1 MQSQSEYFWEKL
13 AEGEWQQRECQ
24 TAIIDAF
31 PFIAVSSFGNAPTS
45 AKTAARWGIDEHHT
59 GAKPVIHHQRECL
72 TAPDM
77 MMVLENERY
86 ALEIK
91 GKIVV
96 EPYANVMLDEAEV
109 TELENASDAIQ
120 MHPLFIFRLCGHD
133 QPERIQIGDYDQR
146 PDLSPFYCLTP
157 AQIRGRSLHQDS
169 NGVDHYRIPV
179 GHLWPL
185 KTFIEIRSCHH

>member
-1 MQSQSEYFWEKL
+1 MLSQSEYFWEKL

-24 TAIIDAF
+24 MAIIDAF

-45 AKTAARWGIDEHHT
+45 AKTAARWGIDDHHT

-91 GKIVV
+91 GKTVV
-96 EPYANVMLDEAEV
+96 ETYANVMLNEAEV
-109 TELENASDAIQ
+109 TELEKASDAIQ
-120 MHPLFIFRLCGHD
+120 MRAETGPKAFTLQSRLSCSCVVPPCLEKCWNHPHGGSGEYGTSRYGM
-133 QPERIQIGDYDQR
+133 
-146 PDLSPFYCLTP
+146 
-157 AQIRGRSLHQDS
+157 
-169 NGVDHYRIPV
+169 
-179 GHLWPL
+179 
-185 KTFIEIRSCHH
+185 